1 MKDSY
6 EQRIQNQFGAFCVK
20 VLKNEARHIQREY
33 ARLRDQEKS
42 LGELTA
48 SELEQTAVWDKHFM
62 DEYVFDVQ
70 GLPVVV
76 NGNILA
82 DALAQLPES
91 KRDVIL
97 LSYFL
102 GMTDREISE
111 KLNIVHQTVSKR
123 RRATW
128 VQLCF
133 KARHPEYGKPTGA
146 VFESL
151 RSPPYRGNTRPNALL
166 LFGR

>member
-20 VLKNEARHIQREY
+20 VLKNEARYIQREY
-33 ARLRDQEKS
+33 ARLWDQEKS
-42 LGELTA
+42 LGEL
-48 SELEQTAVWDKHFM
+48 EQTVVWDKHFM
-62 DEYVFDVQ
+62 DEHVFNVQ

-76 NGNILA
+76 AGDLLA
-82 DALAQLPES
+82 DALVQLPEG

-102 GMTDREISE
+102 GMTDREISD

-123 RRATW
+123 RLTTLKELR
-128 VQLCF
+128 
-133 KARHPEYGKPTGA
+133 EYLMKEG
-146 VFESL
+146 FEW
-151 RSPPYRGNTRPNALL
+151 PDK
-166 LFGR
+166 

>member
-1 MKDSY
+1 MKDAY

-42 LGELTA
+42 LGEL
-48 SELEQTAVWDKHFM
+48 
-62 DEYVFDVQ
+62 
-70 GLPVVV
+70 
-76 NGNILA
+76 A
-82 DALAQLPES
+82 DALAQLPEG

-123 RRATW
+123 RRAT
-128 VQLCF
+128 L
-133 KARHPEYGKPTGA
+133 KELREYLVKEG
-146 VFESL
+146 FEW
-151 RSPPYRGNTRPNALL
+151 PDE
-166 LFGR
+166 